1 MTKGQRIRIFSAI
14 GDVFKKKDWL
24 FHFLAPF
31 YDHLIRRP
39 QSDRIKDLLN
49 LPPNGF
55 LLDLAGGTGRV
66 SFHFAG
72 PNTNILVCDINRSM
86 LKQVKHKKGL
96 LPLQADSAQ
105 LPFPSDTFDGILLVD
120 ALHHFLK
127 PQNAV
132 SEMLRVLKP
141 GGRLLIEEQDIN
153 RVFIKIVR
161 ISEKMVGLHSHFLT
175 AKEMSALFHS
185 SQYKLHFERGNCF
198 TFRILVCKLS

>member
-1 MTKGQRIRIFSAI
+1 MDAVL
-14 GDVFKKKDWL
+14 GDVLKKKDWL

-39 QSDRIKDLLN
+39 QPDRLKILLD

-72 PNTNILVCDINRSM
+72 PNTNILVCDINYSM

-96 LPLQADSAQ
+96 LPLQTDAAQ
-105 LPFPSDTFDGILLVD
+105 LPFPANSFDGILLVD
-120 ALHHFLK
+120 ALHHFFK

-141 GGRLLIEEQDIN
+141 GGRLLIEEQDFN
-153 RVFIKIVR
+153 RVFIKIVQ

-175 AKEMSALFHS
+175 DKEISALFHS
-185 SQYKLHFERGNCF
+185 PRYELHFERGDCF
-198 TFRILVCKLS
+198 TFRILVYKLS